1 LVDEDTSAFNQ
12 VMAAFAL
19 PKLTKHEKSVRS
31 AAIEAANKEAARV
44 PLQVMQ
50 TASQAYD
57 ILREMASNG
66 NPASISDVGVGLL
79 AIRGCIEGAGMNVR
93 INAAA
98 LKDNKFK
105 TRLLDKV
112 QVVSGQSETHFKQIS
127 KLVKK
132 KLG

>member
-1 LVDEDTSAFNQ
+1 
-12 VMAAFAL
+12 
-19 PKLTKHEKSVRS
+19 
-31 AAIEAANKEAARV
+31 
-44 PLQVMQ
+44 MQ

-57 ILREMASNG
+57 ILREMARNG